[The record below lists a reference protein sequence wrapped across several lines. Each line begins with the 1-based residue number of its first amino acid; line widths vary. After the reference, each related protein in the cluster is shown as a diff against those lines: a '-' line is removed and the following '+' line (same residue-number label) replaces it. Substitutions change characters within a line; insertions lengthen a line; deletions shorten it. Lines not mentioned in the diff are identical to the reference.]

1 MPHVLIVED
10 EPDLRALVAHHVE
23 MAGHS
28 CSEAGT
34 CAEALAAAGQQ
45 RPDIVILDL
54 MLPDGSG
61 VDVCRSLRAQP
72 KLATVPILMLTALA
86 AEPERVTGFEAGAD
100 DYVTK
105 PFSVRELMLRIS
117 AILRRAPAE
126 PPPPSNVVEAA
137 GIRLDAERHEV
148 HVQGELLHLTALEF
162 RLLAALL
169 ANAGKVLTRQ
179 SLLEDVWEM
188 SPDLRTR
195 TVDTHVKRLRER
207 LGPAGEA
214 IATVR
219 GVGYSL
225 RTGSEGPQ

>member
-1 MPHVLIVED
+1 MSHVLIVED

-23 MAGHS
+23 AAGHTY
-28 CSEAGT
+28 SEAET
-34 CAEALAAAGQQ
+34 AAEALKCARQQ
-45 RPDIVILDL
+45 RPDLVILDL

-61 VDVCRSLRAQP
+61 VDVCRNLRAMP
-72 KLATVPILMLTALA
+72 NLSKVPVIMVTALA

-117 AILRRAPAE
+117 AVLRRAPTDPQPDSPVLA
-126 PPPPSNVVEAA
+126 VG
-137 GIRLDAERHEV
+137 GIRLDPERHEV
-148 HVQGELLHLTALEF
+148 YVDSEQLHLTALEF
-162 RLLAALL
+162 RLLSALL
-169 ANAGKVLTRQ
+169 SSAGKVLTRQ
-179 SLLEDVWEM
+179 ALLEGVWEM

-207 LGPAGEA
+207 LGPAGDA

-219 GVGYSL
+219 GVGYCL
-225 RTGSEGPQ
+225 RDGSEAPE

>member
-23 MAGHS
+23 LAGHS

-34 CAEALAAAGQQ
+34 CAQAMTAAQQQ
-45 RPDIVILDL
+45 RPDVVILDL

-72 KLATVPILMLTALA
+72 KLASVPILMLTALA
-86 AEPERVTGFEAGAD
+86 AEPERVSGFEAGAD

-105 PFSVRELMLRIS
+105 PFSVRELMLRV
-117 AILRRAPAE
+117 AALLRRAPPEA
-126 PPPPSNVVEAA
+126 PQPAAVLEAA
-137 GIRLDAERHEV
+137 GIRLDQERHEV
-148 HVQGELLHLTALEF
+148 HVYGEPLHLTALEF

-169 ANAGKVLTRQ
+169 GHAGKVLTRQ

-219 GVGYSL
+219 GVGYCL
-225 RTGSEGPQ
+225 RDGSETAG